1 MIEKEKVSIV
11 IPCYNQAI
19 YLPETLES
27 VLNQTYDNWECI
39 IVNDGSPDDTEEV
52 AKKWLDKDSRF
63 KYLFKEN
70 GGLSSARN
78 AGIEI
83 AEGEWILPLDCDD
96 LIANKY
102 LELSNEEI
110 TKGFNLIYFKIRL
123 FGQENLDYD
132 TAFYNFEEL
141 LYSNP
146 FYCSCIFPKEKWK
159 KLGGYDEKL
168 IYGMEDWEFWINMIY
183 NTPTIVSRVDYVGF
197 LYRKKENSMLDTLQ
211 VDVEKQIY
219 SKSYI
224 IQKHANHY
232 AKSQTFVAQNLK
244 NVQEYK
250 TIIEKYQKMFSE
262 NIFLS
267 TINKIRKILKVKI

>member
-1 MIEKEKVSIV
+1 MPNVLISIIV
-11 IPCYNQAI
+11 PCYNQAQ
-19 YLPETLES
+19 YLDECLQS
-27 VLNQTYDNWECI
+27 VLDQTYHDWECI
-39 IVNDGSPDDTEEV
+39 IVNDGSPDNTEEF
-52 AKKWLDKDSRF
+52 AQKWVEKDSRF
-63 KYLFKEN
+63 KYFYKEN
-70 GGLSSARN
+70 GGLSTARN
-78 AGIEI
+78 FGIEK
-83 AEGEWILPLDCDD
+83 AAGEWILPLDCDD